1 MLRNAFYIRLA
12 LLTAL
17 LPLIGC
23 GGSSNPASP
32 SGRGVVLNGVVIGSE
47 VASSSSA
54 SSSAEVSAQA
64 NSGRRITVT
73 VEGNP
78 SLSATVSAS
87 GTFVL
92 EGLPAGSFTL
102 VFSMN
107 GVVIGTLNITGVGE
121 QVEIHIVVQVSS
133 TTVILVNLEMG
144 DDSQQGDTKT
154 CLISG
159 GRSGEKI
166 ELEGDV
172 ASGTPTAFKMDVNG
186 NRAAKLV
193 DVSATAASFV
203 CNGDK
208 KGSATTCQ
216 ATVKAGAK
224 VHVSGTLTSCT
235 LDVAQVVATEVKV
248 QKAGD

>member
-1 MLRNAFYIRLA
+1 MHRNAFYIRLA
-12 LLTAL
+12 LLTVL
-17 LPLIGC
+17 LPLVGC

-32 SGRGVVLNGVVIGSE
+32 SGAGVVLNGVVIGSE
-47 VASSSSA
+47 VAS

-78 SLSATVSAS
+78 SLSTTVSAN

-107 GVVIGTLNITGVGE
+107 GTVIGTITITGVGD
-121 QVEIHIVVQVSS
+121 QVEVHIVVQVTS
-133 TTVILVNLEMG
+133 TTVILVNVDMSDNKADG
-144 DDSQQGDTKT
+144 DKT

-172 ASGTPTAFKMDVNG
+172 APGGTPPTAFKMDVNG
-186 NRAAKLV
+186 NRASKLV

-208 KGSATTCQ
+208 NGSASTCQ
-216 ATVKAGAK
+216 ATVKAGAQ
-224 VHVSGTLTSCT
+224 VHVRGTLMSCT
-235 LDVAQVVATEVKV
+235 LDAAQVVATEVKV
-248 QKAGD
+248 QKAAD

>member
-1 MLRNAFYIRLA
+1 MHRNAFYIRLA

-17 LPLIGC
+17 LPLVGC

-47 VASSSSA
+47 VASSSS
-54 SSSAEVSAQA
+54 SAGVSAQA
-64 NSGRRITVT
+64 NSGSRITVT

-102 VFSMN
+102 VFTMN
-107 GVVIGTLNITGVGE
+107 GVVIGTINITGVGD
-121 QVEIHIVVQVSS
+121 QVEIHIVVQVTS
-133 TTVILVNLEMG
+133 TTVILVNLDMG

-172 ASGTPTAFKMDVNG
+172 ASGSPTAFKMDVNG
-186 NRAAKLV
+186 NRAGKLV

-208 KGSATTCQ
+208 KGSPSTCQ
-216 ATVKAGAK
+216 ASVKAGAK
-224 VHVSGTLTSCT
+224 VHVRGTLTSCT

-248 QKAGD
+248 QKAAD